1 MPGRETVLSVMA
13 HPDDAEFFCT
23 GTMALLQEKGFDIHI
38 ASMTPGDKGS
48 REHPA
53 ERISGIRFEEGRKAA
68 AKVRGHY
75 HCLDRRDLMI
85 TYDRD
90 TIQATVELLR
100 EVAPSIVIT
109 HSPQDYMPDHEFTS
123 IVVRNACF
131 GAPAP
136 NFDTER
142 RPARPATDKIPHLYY
157 ASPAAGIDI
166 FGRPIPS
173 TLFIDISKVIGLKT
187 DMLSCHE
194 SQRAWLEAHH
204 GIDEYLEEMKRW
216 SAALG
221 REIGVEYAE
230 GFRQHVGHPYP
241 QDDRL
246 AELLGGVRKNAP

>member
-1 MPGRETVLSVMA
+1 MSKHETVLSVMA

-23 GTMALLQEKGFDIHI
+23 GTMVRLQEKGFEIHI

-53 ERISGIRFEEGRKAA
+53 ERISGIRINEGRAAA

-75 HCLDRRDLMI
+75 HCLDRRDLLI
-85 TYDRD
+85 AYDRE
-90 TIQATVELLR
+90 TIQAVVELLR
-100 EVAPSIVIT
+100 EVKPSLVIT

-123 IVVRNACF
+123 IVTRNACF

-142 RPARPATDKIPHLYY
+142 RPAHPPIDKIPHLYY
-157 ASPAAGIDI
+157 PSPAAGIDI
-166 FGRPIPS
+166 FRRPVPS
-173 TLFIDISKVIGLKT
+173 TLFIDISDVIGLKA
-187 DMLSCHE
+187 DMLICHE
-194 SQRAWLEAHH
+194 SQRAWLQAQH
-204 GIDEYLEEMKRW
+204 GMDEYVEEMRRW

-221 REIGVEYAE
+221 SEIGVEYAE

-246 AELLGGVRKNAP
+246 GELLGGVRKEAK